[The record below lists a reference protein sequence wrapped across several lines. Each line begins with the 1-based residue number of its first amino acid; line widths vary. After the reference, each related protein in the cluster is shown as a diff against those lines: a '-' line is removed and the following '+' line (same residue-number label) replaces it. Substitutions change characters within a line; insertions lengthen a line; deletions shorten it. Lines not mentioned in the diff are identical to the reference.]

1 MHLISRTQFIFNKIN
16 VLVHLVKICA
26 YRRNISIKSGDD
38 NNFMNWLYLQEINWH
53 NAIKNPINLITVI
66 SIVIS
71 PLWYAIESVA
81 AQEYPDCFLIT
92 ESGTLVELNNICIP
106 AKNQQVEPL
115 IFSGLEFQPPLV
127 GLKAGEVRGAVTNR
141 STQVVP
147 LKVIHVQLIAD
158 NRVIAASNILVET
171 GGGLQPGESLS
182 FDTVIGSKKLGSIP
196 DEEVKVEVTRYE

>member
-1 MHLISRTQFIFNKIN
+1 MEYKYKKR
-16 VLVHLVKICA
+16 
-26 YRRNISIKSGDD
+26 GD
-38 NNFMNWLYLQEINWH
+38 NNFMNWLYLQGINWQ
-53 NAIKNPINLITVI
+53 NAIKKPINLITAI

-71 PLWYAIESVA
+71 LLWHAIETAA
-81 AQEYPDCFLIT
+81 AQEHPDCFLIT
-92 ESGTLVELNNICIP
+92 QSGTLVELNNICIP

-147 LKVIHVQLIAD
+147 LKVIHIQLIAA

-171 GGGLQPGESLS
+171 GSGLQPGESLS
-182 FDTVIGSKKLGSIP
+182 FDTVIGSKKLGSMP

>member
-1 MHLISRTQFIFNKIN
+1 MEYKY
-16 VLVHLVKICA
+16 KKC
-26 YRRNISIKSGDD
+26 GD
-38 NNFMNWLYLQEINWH
+38 NPFMKWLYLQGIDWH
-53 NAIKNPINLITVI
+53 NAIKKPINLITAI

-71 PLWYAIESVA
+71 PLWQIAIESVA

-92 ESGTLVELNNICIP
+92 QSGTLVELNNICIP
-106 AKNQQVEPL
+106 AKSQQVEPL

-147 LKVIHVQLIAD
+147 LKVIYIQLIAD

-171 GGGLQPGESLS
+171 GSGIQPGESLS
-182 FDTVIGSKKLGSIP
+182 FDTVIGSKKLGSVPESPI
-196 DEEVKVEVTRYE
+196 KVEVTRYE

>member
-1 MHLISRTQFIFNKIN
+1 MCLETGYK
-16 VLVHLVKICA
+16 
-26 YRRNISIKSGDD
+26 YRKRGDY
-38 NNFMNWLYLQEINWH
+38 NFMKWLYLQGTDWH
-53 NAIKNPINLITVI
+53 NAIKKPINLITAI

-71 PLWYAIESVA
+71 PLWHTIESVV
-81 AQEYPDCFLIT
+81 AQEHPDCFLIT
-92 ESGTLVELNNICIP
+92 QSGTLVELNNICIP

-147 LKVIHVQLIAD
+147 LKVIYIQLIAD

-171 GGGLQPGESLS
+171 GSGLQPGESLS
-182 FDTVIGSKKLGSIP
+182 FDTVIGSKKVGSVP
-196 DEEVKVEVTRYE
+196 DEDVKVEVTRYE

>member
-1 MHLISRTQFIFNKIN
+1 MCLETEYKYKKR
-16 VLVHLVKICA
+16 
-26 YRRNISIKSGDD
+26 GDH
-38 NNFMNWLYLQEINWH
+38 NFMKWLYLQGIDWH
-53 NAIKNPINLITVI
+53 NAIKKPINLITAI
-66 SIVIS
+66 FIVIS
-71 PLWYAIESVA
+71 PLWHGIESVA
-81 AQEYPDCFLIT
+81 AQEHPDCFLIT

-147 LKVIHVQLIAD
+147 LKVIHIQLIAD

-171 GGGLQPGESLS
+171 GSGLQPGESLS
-182 FDTVIGSKKLGSIP
+182 FDTVIGSKKLGSVP
-196 DEEVKVEVTRYE
+196 DEDVKVEVTRYE

>member
-1 MHLISRTQFIFNKIN
+1 MK
-16 VLVHLVKICA
+16 
-26 YRRNISIKSGDD
+26 
-38 NNFMNWLYLQEINWH
+38 WLYLQEINWH
-53 NAIKNPINLITVI
+53 NAIKKPINLLIAI

-71 PLWYAIESVA
+71 PLWHGIKSVA
-81 AQEYPDCFLIT
+81 AQEHPDCFLIT
-92 ESGTLVELNNICIP
+92 QSGTLVELNNICIP

-147 LKVIHVQLIAD
+147 LKVIYIQLIAD

-171 GGGLQPGESLS
+171 GSGLQPGESLS
-182 FDTVIGSKKLGSIP
+182 FDTVIGSKKVGSVP
-196 DEEVKVEVTRYE
+196 DEDVKVEVTRYE

>member
-16 VLVHLVKICA
+16 VLVHLVKIYA

-53 NAIKNPINLITVI
+53 NAIKKPINLITVI

-147 LKVIHVQLIAD
+147 LKVIYIQLIAD

>member
-1 MHLISRTQFIFNKIN
+1 
-16 VLVHLVKICA
+16 
-26 YRRNISIKSGDD
+26 
-38 NNFMNWLYLQEINWH
+38 MNWLYLQGIDWH
-53 NAIKNPINLITVI
+53 NAIKRPINLITAI

-71 PLWYAIESVA
+71 PLWHGIESVA
-81 AQEYPDCFLIT
+81 AQEHPDCFLIT
-92 ESGTLVELNNICIP
+92 QSGTLVELNNICIP

-147 LKVIHVQLIAD
+147 LKVIYIQLIAD

-171 GGGLQPGESLS
+171 GSGLQPGESLS
-182 FDTVIGSKKLGSIP
+182 FDTVIGSKKVGSVP
-196 DEEVKVEVTRYE
+196 DEDVKVEVTRYE